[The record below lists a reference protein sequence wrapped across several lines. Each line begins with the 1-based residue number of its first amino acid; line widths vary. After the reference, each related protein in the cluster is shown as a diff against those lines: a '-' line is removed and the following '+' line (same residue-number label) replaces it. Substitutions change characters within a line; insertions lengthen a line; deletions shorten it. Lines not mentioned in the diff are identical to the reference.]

1 MRRVAIIFNGD
12 LRDRKGYINAVL
24 ERAKRLSRRSEY
36 CVDVY
41 CLSTYD
47 HWFVRKLR
55 HSDKVERV
63 GSVEVDG
70 LTINM
75 IWLPFSLL
83 DYILSIKL
91 NMGRVVE
98 PLLIKQ
104 EISRFKNYDLI
115 SAHSTVPGEVAL
127 WVNKQYGVPYT
138 ITWHGSDIHT
148 SPFINSNY
156 KTLVTKIMRGA
167 VANMFVSKALCE
179 TAYKFN
185 PQIPMAKI
193 SYNGASEGFRRLTA
207 EECRAIRAM
216 YGVEEGEK
224 VVGFVGGLVPV
235 KNADKLPEIFHY
247 IAQRIKN
254 VKFWI
259 VGDGMLR
266 GTIESKLKNRY
277 PKLDCRL
284 LGNQQTD
291 KMPALMNCI
300 DVLVLPSENEGLPLV
315 AVEALRC
322 ATNVVASNVGGISEV
337 VGECNVVNHGERF
350 IERFGERCVEIL
362 KNEEPAPELP
372 KQFDW
377 DVVVAAEENLYNLI
391 LKI

>member
-12 LRDRKGYINAVL
+12 IHDRKGYTNAVL
-24 ERAKRLSRRSEY
+24 ERAKRLSAHSEY

-47 HWFVRKLR
+47 HWLVRTLR
-55 HSDKVERV
+55 NSDKVERV
-63 GSVEVDG
+63 DSVEVDG

-91 NMGRVVE
+91 NMGRMVE

-115 SAHSTVPGEVAL
+115 SAHSTVPGELAL
-127 WVNKQYGVPYT
+127 KVNRQYGVPYT
-138 ITWHGSDIHT
+138 TTWHGSDIHT
-148 SPFINSNY
+148 SPFINRCYRS
-156 KTLVTKIMRGA
+156 LVTKIMRGA
-167 VANMFVSKALCE
+167 VANMFVSKSLCE

-185 PQIPMAKI
+185 PQIPMAEI
-193 SYNGASEGFRRLTA
+193 SYNGASEEFRRFVA
-207 EECRAIRAM
+207 EERRAVRSRYEIR
-216 YGVEEGEK
+216 EDER

-235 KNADKLPEIFHY
+235 KNADKLPEIFQY
-247 IAQRIKN
+247 IAKSCER

-259 VGDGMLR
+259 IGDGKLR
-266 GTIESKLKNRY
+266 DAIESKLRVAT
-277 PKLDCRL
+277 PMIDCKLF
-284 LGNQQTD
+284 GNQPTSI
-291 KMPALMNCI
+291 MPELMNCI
-300 DVLVLPSENEGLPLV
+300 DLLVLPSKNEGLPLV
-315 AVEALRC
+315 TVEALRC
-322 ATNVVASNVGGISEV
+322 ATNVVATNVGGISEV
-337 VGECNVVNHGERF
+337 IGSENVVDRGDDF
-350 IERFGERCVEIL
+350 VDRFGYRCVAVLNNKES
-362 KNEEPAPELP
+362 APELP

-377 DVVVAAEENLYNLI
+377 DVIVKKEIDIYDKI